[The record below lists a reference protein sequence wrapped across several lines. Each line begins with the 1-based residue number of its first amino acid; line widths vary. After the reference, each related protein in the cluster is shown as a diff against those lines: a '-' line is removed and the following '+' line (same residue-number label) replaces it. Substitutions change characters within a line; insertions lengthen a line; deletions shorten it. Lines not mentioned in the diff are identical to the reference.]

1 MKEIANFLYE
11 LGMLGRLRRQGPYLA
26 GIKDPETIAQHSHRA
41 SIIAYILA
49 KMENVNVEKTVL
61 MTMFHDVPETRMTD
75 LNKVTRRYFKVK
87 EPEEIII
94 KEQTQNLPENIKQSI
109 RSLLDEFNEKESKEA
124 VVARDADYL
133 ECAIQAKEYMEQGT
147 RAMADWIKNCEKGVR
162 TNSAKKLISK
172 IKDTNTIEWWDNL
185 KQLMFE
191 ETENE
196 R

>member
-133 ECAIQAKEYMEQGT
+133 ECAIQAKEYMEQGN

-162 TNSAKKLISK
+162 TNS
-172 IKDTNTIEWWDNL
+172 
-185 KQLMFE
+185 
-191 ETENE
+191 
-196 R
+196 